1 MKVYGQIRPALV
13 VAGLGLSV
21 LGSLAVL
28 PASAQALKVATAYKL
43 MTLDPHYADLN
54 ENASLLSHIYERLV
68 YQDEKMQPVPGL
80 AVSWKQISDTQW
92 EFKLRE
98 NVKFHDGS
106 PFTAQDVIATIERIQ
121 DFLKPPSGGMAAYTQ
136 SIKSITAPDPLTVIF
151 ETNVPAPALPLSL
164 SSVFITRHQDSG
176 FKTTDEL
183 NSGSAVIG
191 TGPYKFASWQSGET
205 LKLTRNDE
213 YWGSKPGWS
222 DVTFRVVESPAA
234 RVAAL
239 ATGDVDL
246 ADFIPARDVD
256 TLKRRGASIE
266 STSAARSNFL
276 QFDTG
281 REKLPGVTDK
291 EGKPIANP
299 FKDVRVRK
307 ALTMATDRD
316 FLAQKIL
323 LGYGTAAAQL
333 FPNGLPGTSP
343 KLTARKPDFEDA
355 KDLLAQAGYADGF
368 NVMIGGPGG
377 RYPGDSETLQ
387 AVAQNW
393 ARIGV
398 KVQPAVA
405 PFSVYA
411 NKLTQ
416 GDYPV
421 WYAGC
426 SGDAVTI
433 CLNAVLASR
442 DDKRKSGS
450 LNYGDYR
457 NPKFDEMLVRAE
469 AIEVGPRRD
478 EAVAQASELVMSDY
492 PIIPLYHF
500 HHIAGYGKRVAS
512 YTVHPRGWTTAMQAS
527 PAGE

>member
-1 MKVYGQIRPALV
+1 MTFYGQIRPVLIA
-13 VAGLGLSV
+13 AGLGLSTF
-21 LGSLAVL
+21 GSLAVT
-28 PASAQALKVATAYKL
+28 AANAQTLKVVTAYKL

-68 YQDEKMQPVPGL
+68 YQDEKMQPTPGL

-98 NVKFHDGS
+98 NVKFHDSS

-121 DFLKPPSGGMAAYTQ
+121 HFLKPPSGGVAAYTQ
-136 SIKSITAPDPLTVIF
+136 AIKNITAPDPLTVII
-151 ETNVPAPALPLSL
+151 ETNGPAPALPLSL
-164 SSVFITRHQDSG
+164 SSVFIVRHEDNG

-191 TGPYKFASWQSGET
+191 TGPYKFAGWQSGEN
-205 LKLTRNDE
+205 LKLARNDE
-213 YWGSKPGWS
+213 YWGSKPNWS

-246 ADFIPARDVD
+246 ADFIPARDVEM
-256 TLKRRGASIE
+256 LKRRGASID

-281 REKLPGVTDK
+281 RDKLPGVTDK
-291 EGKPIANP
+291 SGKPITNP
-299 FKDVRVRK
+299 FKDARVRK

-316 FLAQKIL
+316 FLARKIL
-323 LGYGTAAAQL
+323 MGYGTAAAQV
-333 FPNGLPGTSP
+333 FPNGLPGTSA
-343 KLTARKPDFEDA
+343 KLTVKQPDIEGA
-355 KDLLAQAGYADGF
+355 KSLLAEAGFADGF
-368 NVMIGGPGG
+368 NVTLGGPGG
-377 RYPGDSETLQ
+377 RYPGDSESLQ
-387 AVAQNW
+387 AIAQNW

-416 GDYPV
+416 GDYPI

-426 SGDAVTI
+426 SGDAVTV
-433 CLNAVLASR
+433 CLKAVLASR
-442 DDKRKSGS
+442 NDERKSGS
-450 LNYGDYR
+450 LNYGDYH
-457 NPKFDEMLVRAE
+457 NPQFDEMLARAE
-469 AIEVGPRRD
+469 AIEVGPERND
-478 EAVAQASELVMSDY
+478 AVAQASELAMSDY

-500 HHIAGYGKRVAS
+500 HHIAGHGKRVAS
-512 YTVHPRGWTTAMQAS
+512 YTVHPRGWTTAMQAR